1 MSKRVKVEKT
11 EAKIVNMGP
20 LTPELKIIPSEVHMI
35 KMPHKSPIKM
45 KMLPQTPVGM
55 SNIQTSSKFISVA
68 HRQKDKKF

>member
-35 KMPHKSPIKM
+35 KMPRKGPLKM

-55 SNIQTSSKFISVA
+55 SNTQTSAKFIPVA
-68 HRQKDKKF
+68 HKPKEKKL